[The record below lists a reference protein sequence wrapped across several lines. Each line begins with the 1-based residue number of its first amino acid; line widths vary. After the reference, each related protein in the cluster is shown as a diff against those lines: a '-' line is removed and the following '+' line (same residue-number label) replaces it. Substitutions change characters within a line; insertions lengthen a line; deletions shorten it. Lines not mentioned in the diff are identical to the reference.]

1 VPAEGKTADGASVA
15 PPQSRPILDLV
26 KQTLVYGI
34 SGVAL
39 QAIGLLT
46 LPVLAR
52 VFTKAEYGRLELATV
67 LLTVALAFV
76 DAGFASSAQRS
87 YYDYSKDQPDERRTV
102 ISTALLS
109 TTLVGLVAAAILVL
123 AREPTAQWLFGSSAN
138 TSLVVVVAIAIPLVN
153 SANFLREAMRLEF
166 RAWQYVTA
174 SVLASFV
181 AGGLGILAVVAF
193 DLHVRGV
200 FLGVIAGNLLSIL
213 YSTFVLRGDISRH
226 FSTKKLRTMLRYG
239 MPLVPV
245 AVAMWSLTLVDRI
258 MLNKLGSIVE
268 VGEYAVANRV
278 ANVLLLGVTGFALAF
293 GPFIFSIYSED
304 RALERVI
311 RAQALRY
318 LTVTL
323 AGAGLVLTLFAREL
337 IGLIA
342 PAFDTA
348 YEVVGLLSLA
358 VVVFGIASV
367 AMAGISYLRRTE
379 LLAFITLG
387 AAAVNIGLNFALI
400 PPFGMVGAA
409 GANLAGYLLLT
420 ALYYVVAQRLYP
432 TPYEPR
438 KLLLILGL
446 ATGLGVLG
454 IVPIDPLAA
463 ALTVKMAAVVAF
475 VVLLRL
481 TRIVTPE
488 EIDRLREI
496 LGNLR
501 RQAALRA

>member
-1 VPAEGKTADGASVA
+1 VPAEGKTADGASAA
-15 PPQSRPILDLV
+15 PPQSSPIVELV

-52 VFTKAEYGRLELATV
+52 VFTKAEYGKLELATV

-87 YYDYSKDQPDERRTV
+87 FYDYSKNQIDERRSV
-102 ISTALLS
+102 VSTALLS
-109 TTLVGLVAAAILVL
+109 TTLVGVAAAAILVL
-123 AREPTAQWLFGSSAN
+123 AREPTARWLFGSSAN
-138 TSLVVVVAIAIPLVN
+138 TSLVVAVAIAIPLVN
-153 SANFLREAMRLEF
+153 SANFLREAMRLDF
-166 RAWQYVTA
+166 RAWQYVAA

-181 AGGLGILAVVAF
+181 AGGLGILAVVVF

-200 FLGVIAGNLLSIL
+200 FLGIIGGNLLSVV
-213 YSTFVLRGDISRH
+213 YSAFVLRRDIGRH
-226 FSTKKLRTMLRYG
+226 FSTNELRTMMRYG

-258 MLNKLGSIVE
+258 MLNKLGSIVQ

-293 GPFIFSIYSED
+293 GPYIFSIYSED
-304 RALERVI
+304 RALERVV

-318 LTVTL
+318 LTIIL

-337 IGLIA
+337 IDLVA
-342 PAFDTA
+342 PAFDRA

-358 VVVFGIASV
+358 VVVFGVSSV
-367 AMAGISYLRRTE
+367 AMAGISYARRTE
-379 LLAFITLG
+379 LLAFITVG
-387 AAAVNIGLNFALI
+387 AAAVNIGLNVALI

-409 GANLAGYLLLT
+409 IANLAGYLLLT
-420 ALYYVVAQRLYP
+420 GLYYVVAQRLYP
-432 TPYEPR
+432 TPFEPQ
-438 KLLLILGL
+438 KLVMILGL

-454 IVPIDPLAA
+454 VVQIDPLAA
-463 ALTVKMAAVVAF
+463 ALVVKTAAVVAF
-475 VVLLRL
+475 IVLLRL
-481 TRIVTPE
+481 TRIVMPE
-488 EIDRLREI
+488 EIERLREI
-496 LGNLR
+496 LGNVR
-501 RQAALRA
+501 RLAALRA